1 MTPDPASRVQLLR
14 VERTQSSIDA
24 LAGAVHRLLCERES
38 PVLMP
43 LGPDE
48 DPVALRDDLARRMV
62 RLPDL
67 SLIHI

>member
-43 LGPDE
+43 LGPMRTRWRC
-48 DPVALRDDLARRMV
+48 ATTSRDAWCVCRTMCGW
-62 RLPDL
+62 
-67 SLIHI
+67 